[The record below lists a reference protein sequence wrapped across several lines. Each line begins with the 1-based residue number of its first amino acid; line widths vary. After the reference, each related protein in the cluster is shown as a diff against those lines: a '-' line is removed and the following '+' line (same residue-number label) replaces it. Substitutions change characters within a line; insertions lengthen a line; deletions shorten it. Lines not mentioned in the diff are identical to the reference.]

1 MKERTTFDIRKMLKI
16 RGFSISE
23 RGLNDKLLIP
33 EQQHIDYYY
42 RQLHT
47 YSFRIFLRDVI
58 KHQDFFISENVA
70 RFTSPEVTEKYIQFL
85 CSVNLCRKEN
95 DGYILVE
102 RPVKSF
108 GKTLEWYVSEVLQRE
123 FDLETLCGKRL
134 KGHFSGGDFD
144 ALVKIDSL
152 LSMIEVKSSPPRA
165 VYDGEITSFLNR
177 FDELSPDFALFFL
190 DTELRMKDKIVPMF
204 EKALCLR
211 YDIPPPL
218 IRMEKELFHIKN
230 RIFIINAKGGV
241 VNNLG
246 RVFRWYFRHRNPLC

>member
-42 RQLHT
+42 RQLRT

-58 KHQDFFISENVA
+58 KHQDFFISENIA

-144 ALVKIDSL
+144 ALVP
-152 LSMIEVKSSPPRA
+152 KSNAEELMRYLGPNAHLDIVPGGTHYLELQYPKRLHRA
-165 VYDGEITSFLNR
+165 VQ
-177 FDELSPDFALFFL
+177 
-190 DTELRMKDKIVPMF
+190 
-204 EKALCLR
+204 
-211 YDIPPPL
+211 
-218 IRMEKELFHIKN
+218 
-230 RIFIINAKGGV
+230 RIIE
-241 VNNLG
+241 
-246 RVFRWYFRHRNPLC
+246 RVTVRAEETAM